1 MTPRKLQKL
10 KLQLASLRRSQA
22 KARDLESLASKLGRK
37 KVKRGSEPTWESQ
50 VFTHLYP
57 LSIPHHGGKDIP
69 IGTRRSIIDHLQ
81 EDVFA
86 WEARLNEEEEDGES
100 DDGEAEEEDVENDD
114 GETDVSGNGTE

>member
-10 KLQLASLRRSQA
+10 KLQLDSLRRSQA

-37 KVKRGSEPTWESQ
+37 KIKRGSEPTWESE
-50 VFTHLYP
+50 VFAHLYP

-69 IGTRRSIIDHLQ
+69 IGTRRSIIDRLE
-81 EDVFA
+81 EDVLA
-86 WEARLNEEEEDGES
+86 WETRLDE
-100 DDGEAEEEDVENDD
+100 EAEERRRGAEEDVESDD